1 MLEILKSINE
11 YDIRLWTYAQSV
23 LTERIL
29 LIGPIITSASITT
42 SSTTSTTTTKGDKKT
57 NIESNIESNIAT
69 DSKSSSKSNSESNS
83 ELKSQFALLD
93 TTHAL
98 KESNS
103 NENSNEPTSIF
114 NKFVCRSKN
123 TPGWKTLDPKLI
135 KDVGIFRP
143 PGHKGPLP

>member
-42 SSTTSTTTTKGDKKT
+42 SSTTTNRDKKT
-57 NIESNIESNIAT
+57 NIEKNIESNIAT

-93 TTHAL
+93 TTQTQKGSQ

-103 NENSNEPTSIF
+103 NQPISIF

-123 TPGWKTLDPKLI
+123 TPGWKTLDPKLK